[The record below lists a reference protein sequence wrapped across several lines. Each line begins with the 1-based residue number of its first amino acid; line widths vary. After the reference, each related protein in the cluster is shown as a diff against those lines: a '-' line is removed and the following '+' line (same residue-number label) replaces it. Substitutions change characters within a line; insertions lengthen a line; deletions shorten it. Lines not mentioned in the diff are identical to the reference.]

1 MGAGPLDVTSRP
13 KTSSG
18 WGIADSLDLYSVEAW
33 GGGYF
38 SINESGNVVVRPD
51 GDPAHQIDLFEVVE
65 QLKARDLTAPV
76 VIRFSDI
83 LRHRLKALHGAFA
96 AAITENEYRGSYA
109 AVFPIKVNQQRLVVE
124 EVYRGSATLGFG
136 LEVGSKPELLA
147 VMAMTED
154 APDRLVI
161 CNGFKDDSY
170 IEAVILATKLGRTII
185 PVIENFAEL
194 AYVLKHA
201 EKYQV
206 RPRIGVRVKL
216 ASEGAGRWRE
226 SAGDRSKFGLFTT
239 EILELLDVL
248 RQHDM
253 LDCLKLV
260 HCHPGSQLHDIRR
273 VKEAVGELAHVYAEL
288 QRLGA
293 GLEYIDVGGGLG
305 IDYDGSRTNF
315 ESSMNYT
322 LQEYANDVV
331 YRVASV
337 CDARGIAHPTI
348 ISESGRAI
356 AAHHSV
362 LVFNVLGVSRLD
374 RFRVAGEPGQ
384 DPSGSED
391 VPQPVQDLFEA
402 YRSVS
407 ERRLVECW
415 HDAQEAREQVFQM
428 FKLGYISLEMRG
440 LAERLYWATCAR
452 VRDVAR
458 RSSRLPEELEGL
470 EAVLTDTYFCNVS
483 IFQSLPDSW
492 AIDQLFPIMPV
503 HRLTERPSRDAV
515 LADITCDSDGKI
527 DRFVSTREVKRS
539 LELHELRPGED
550 YYLAAFLVGAYQET
564 LGDLHNLF
572 GDTHVVHIRLDDEHG
587 WWIEEVLKGD
597 TANKVLGYMQYDT
610 DELYPRFARDCERA
624 MRDGRLSVAEG
635 QALKRFYESE
645 LAGYTYLEPDVSA

>member
-1 MGAGPLDVTSRP
+1 VNVAIKPKASAGWTVE
-13 KTSSG
+13 
-18 WGIADSLDLYSVEAW
+18 DSLELYSVHAW
-33 GGGYF
+33 GSGYF
-38 SINESGNVVVRPD
+38 HVNAAGHVVVRPD
-51 GDPAHQIDLFEVVE
+51 RDPEREIDLYEVVE

-76 VIRFSDI
+76 VLRFSDI
-83 LRHRLKALHGAFA
+83 LHHRLRMLHDAFA
-96 AAITENEYRGSYA
+96 AAMAENEYRGRYT

-124 EVYRGSATLGFG
+124 EVYRGSAPLGFG

-147 VMAMTED
+147 VTAMTED
-154 APDRLVI
+154 APDRLII

-170 IEAVILATKLGRTII
+170 IEAVILASKLGRTII
-185 PVIENFAEL
+185 PVIENFSEL

-201 EKYQV
+201 EKYSV

-239 EILELLDVL
+239 ELLELVEVL
-248 RQHDM
+248 RGHGM

-273 VKEAVGELAHVYAEL
+273 VKEAVSELAHVYAEL
-288 QRLGA
+288 KRLGA
-293 GLEYIDVGGGLG
+293 GVEYLDVGGGLAV
-305 IDYDGSRTNF
+305 DYDGSRTNF
-315 ESSMNYT
+315 ESSMNYS

-331 YRVASV
+331 YRVANV
-337 CDARGIAHPTI
+337 CAARGIEHPTI

-362 LVFNVLGVSRLD
+362 LVFNVLGSTQLD
-374 RFRVAGEPGQ
+374 RFRVDDELAKGQ
-384 DPSGSED
+384 QGGTELP
-391 VPQPVQDLFEA
+391 PPVQDLLDA
-402 YRSVS
+402 WGSVS

-415 HDAQEAREQVFQM
+415 HDAQQARDQVHQM
-428 FKLGYISLEMRG
+428 FSLGYLSLEMRG

-458 RSSRLPEELEGL
+458 RLPRLPEELEGL
-470 EAVLTDTYFCNVS
+470 DAVLTDTYFCNVS
-483 IFQSLPDSW
+483 IFQSLPDAW
-492 AIDQLFPIMPV
+492 AIDQLFPIMPL
-503 HRLTERPSRDAV
+503 HRLGERPDRSAV

-527 DRFVSTREVKRS
+527 DRFVSQRDVKRA
-539 LELHELRPGED
+539 LELHEPIAGED
-550 YYLAAFLVGAYQET
+550 YYLAAFLVVAYQET

-572 GDTHVVHIRLDDEHG
+572 GDTHVVHIRLDEAHG

-645 LAGYTYLEPDVSA
+645 LAGYTYLEPDVGG